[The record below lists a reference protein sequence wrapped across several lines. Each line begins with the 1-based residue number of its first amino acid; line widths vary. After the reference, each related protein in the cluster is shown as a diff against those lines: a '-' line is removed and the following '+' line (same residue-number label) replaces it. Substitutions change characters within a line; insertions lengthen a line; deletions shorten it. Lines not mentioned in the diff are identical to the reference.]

1 MSGISEISP
10 REHAILE
17 LVREN
22 PGIIKD
28 KVVEVMDGKS
38 SRVTTYK
45 ILARLILDGIILEK
59 KEKPNSQTHHLF
71 INNDNLYVTIGG
83 EIKQLKMFIQSM
95 HTPIKEIMDILKKE
109 FGYGSREFKISIS
122 NILHYRST
130 LELMIYRLIRSTYK
144 VNSDYLSHNLR
155 EDILI
160 VFSELADQIYP
171 TIDYLGD
178 YELSALKE
186 ELESIEKENKNFKE
200 EFEYMEKKKELWIKK
215 VKDAPQGRVILPGYK
230 NRLRSGIVRE
240 HFYTLTY
247 EMNQSII
254 NYRNDFKQKFEQ
266 KTLE

>member
-1 MSGISEISP
+1 MSQVSEMSP
-10 REHAILE
+10 REEAIME
-17 LVREN
+17 LVTTT

-28 KVVEVMDGKS
+28 EVVKRMDGQS

-45 ILARLILDGIILEK
+45 ILSGLIEGGILLEK
-59 KEKPNSQTHHLF
+59 KDKPNSQTHHLF
-71 INNDNLYVTIGG
+71 INNDNLYVTING
-83 EIKQLKMFIQSM
+83 EIKQLKMLIQSM
-95 HTPIKEIMDILKKE
+95 HTPIKEITDILKKE

-130 LELMIYRLIRSTYK
+130 IELMIYRLIRFTYK
-144 VNSDYLSHNLR
+144 VNSDSLSHKLR

-186 ELESIEKENKNFKE
+186 ELESIEKGNKKFKE
-200 EFEYMEKKKELWIKK
+200 EFEYMENKKELWIKK

-266 KTLE
+266 KTPE